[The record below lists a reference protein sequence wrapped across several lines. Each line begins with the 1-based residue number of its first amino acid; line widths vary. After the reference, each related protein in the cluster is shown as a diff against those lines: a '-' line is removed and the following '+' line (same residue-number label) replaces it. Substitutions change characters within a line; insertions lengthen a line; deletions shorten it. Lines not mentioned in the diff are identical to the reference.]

1 MSRIAAACELP
12 HKGVSEEMGEA
23 YKEYRHGYKNGYSDA
38 IEDMRLW
45 KRERRQQER
54 IRQQR
59 RWYFFKQR
67 ATGVAMLA
75 LTVLAAWILEGDAT
89 IALITVPLGLYLI
102 FTKEMCIEN
111 NFYWE
116 IKEGNNGNL

>member
-12 HKGVSEEMGEA
+12 HKGVSEEMGAA
-23 YKEYRHGYKNGYSDA
+23 YREYRHGYKNGYSDA
-38 IEDMRLW
+38 IEDMRLRQR
-45 KRERRQQER
+45 KRRQQER

-59 RWYFFKQR
+59 RWYFIKQR
-67 ATGVAMLA
+67 LTGLFLIVFTA
-75 LTVLAAWILEGDAT
+75 LIVKALDGDAT

-116 IKEGNNGNL
+116 MKEGSNGNL